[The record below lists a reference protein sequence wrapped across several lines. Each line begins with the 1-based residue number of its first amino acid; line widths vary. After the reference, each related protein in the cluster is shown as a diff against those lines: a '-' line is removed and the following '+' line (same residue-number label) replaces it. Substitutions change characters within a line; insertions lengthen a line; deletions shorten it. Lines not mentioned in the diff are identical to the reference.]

1 MEAPPKKNE
10 FKTTLPFGSSLNG
23 ERELFKGLDETKST
37 AYTAREIKLN
47 LLRELEKHNE
57 K

>member
-1 MEAPPKKNE
+1 MLRDFGFSKGNTNGGVLEYGGPPQKNE

-37 AYTAREIKLN
+37 A
-47 LLRELEKHNE
+47 
-57 K
+57 

>member
-1 MEAPPKKNE
+1 MEVPPKKNE

-37 AYTAREIKLN
+37 AYIAREIKLN